1 MNNHEKNYSEDEK
14 RFVHAAQ
21 LIADIIHNSAA
32 GLNYVNTETY
42 RAYLIKNTYNGEQYE

>member
-1 MNNHEKNYSEDEK
+1 MNNLEQSYSENDK
-14 RFVHAAQ
+14 RFVRATQ
-21 LIADIIHNSAA
+21 LIADIINNSET